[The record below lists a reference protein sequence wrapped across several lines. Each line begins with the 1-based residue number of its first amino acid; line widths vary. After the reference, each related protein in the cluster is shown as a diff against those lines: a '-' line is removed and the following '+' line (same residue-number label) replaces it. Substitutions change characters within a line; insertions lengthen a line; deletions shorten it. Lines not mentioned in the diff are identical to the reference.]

1 MTKKQSEF
9 LQSCIDN
16 SVFHLQRL
24 DELKNSGVKLSKTD
38 KSDLEY
44 YRNRKSIISNLKNQ
58 LQTIHSYFQNHLLEE
73 I

>member
-1 MTKKQSEF
+1 MTKNKKVMTEKQSEF
-9 LQSCIDN
+9 LESIIDN

-44 YRNRKSIISNLKNQ
+44 YRTTKSTIMMIKRE
-58 LQTIHSYFQNHLLEE
+58 LQTIK
-73 I
+73 